1 MKAFRYNSK
10 KRSDRQFNTTG
21 IEKNPNAIKYYA
33 TNLEY
38 ANNYKYIYGV
48 DGEVIYECTLE
59 VVNIEN
65 VNLFDMA
72 NEFKSL
78 NTYNEYIAQKIG
90 IQMRD
95 YTRYLNNANKASERK
110 MWQEQIEELKV
121 REIQLISTLI
131 NTEFQSLSDYDL
143 QNSLVAELKSKG
155 FDGYYTKNEIAII

>member
-1 MKAFRYNSK
+1 MKAFRYNSE

-95 YTRYLNNANKASERK
+95 YTRYLNNAKKASERK
-110 MWQEQIEELKV
+110 M
-121 REIQLISTLI
+121 
-131 NTEFQSLSDYDL
+131 
-143 QNSLVAELKSKG
+143 
-155 FDGYYTKNEIAII
+155 